1 MSYQPETD
9 GHKDRDK
16 VKVVLDFPGYAT
28 EKELDDAIRADT
40 SNLVVKSDF
49 ITLKVEV
56 GKLETNKQVNISTSL
71 NNLKGKQMVWF
82 LVSWKLFLKIGKI

>member
-1 MSYQPETD
+1 MSYQPETG

-49 ITLKVEV
+49 ITLKVEG
-56 GKLETNKQVNISTSL
+56 GKLEINKQVNISTSL
-71 NNLKGKQMVWF
+71 NNLKGNQMVWF

>member
-28 EKELDDAIRADT
+28 EKGLDDAIKADT

-49 ITLKVEV
+49 ITLKAE
-56 GKLETNKQVNISTSL
+56 GDKLEINKQVNIPTSL
-71 NNLKGKQMVWF
+71 NNLKAK
-82 LVSWKLFLKIGKI
+82 